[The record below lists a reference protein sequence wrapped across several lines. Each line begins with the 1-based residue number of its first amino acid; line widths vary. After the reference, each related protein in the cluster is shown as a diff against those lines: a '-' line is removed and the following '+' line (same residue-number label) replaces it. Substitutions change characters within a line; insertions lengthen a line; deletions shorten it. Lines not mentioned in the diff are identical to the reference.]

1 MFNCWGVPV
10 VDSTGMPLLTFIG
23 MIKIKTFVYDGKPN
37 EVNKTL
43 QENEEYT
50 GVLNATFNVLSPVV
64 RFRTRTP
71 VTFNYVYIE
80 SLNRYYF
87 VSEKRQDGD
96 ICTVHLRV
104 DVLFTYKDIILN
116 SSATLVKGD
125 NVNKFVSNRNNV
137 YDVRPKTKKI
147 NFPNTGLLNETGTV
161 VMITLKGNV

>member
-1 MFNCWGVPV
+1 
-10 VDSTGMPLLTFIG
+10 
-23 MIKIKTFVYDGKPN
+23 MIKIKTYIYNGKPN

-50 GVLNATFNVLSPVV
+50 GVLNATFNVLTPVV
-64 RFRTRTP
+64 CFRTRTP

-87 VSEKRQDGD
+87 VSEKQQDGD
-96 ICTVHLRV
+96 ICTVRLRV

-116 SSATLVKGD
+116 SSATLVKGG
-125 NVNKFVSNRNNV
+125 NANKFVSNRNNV

-147 NFPNTGLLNETGTV
+147 NFPNTGLLNETGTI
-161 VMITLKGNV
+161 VMVTLKGNGDDKQ

>member
-1 MFNCWGVPV
+1 
-10 VDSTGMPLLTFIG
+10 
-23 MIKIKTFVYDGKPN
+23 MIKIKTFVYNGKPN

-50 GVLNATFNVLSPVV
+50 GVLNATFNVLMPVV

-87 VSEKRQDGD
+87 VSEKQQDGD
-96 ICTVHLRV
+96 TCTVRLRV

-116 SSATLVKGD
+116 STATLTKSENG
-125 NVNKFVSNRNNV
+125 NKYLSNRTNV
-137 YDVRPKTKKI
+137 VDVRPNIRKLD
-147 NFPNTGLLNETGTV
+147 FPNKGLLNETGSIIMVT
-161 VMITLKGNV
+161 IKGNV

>member
-1 MFNCWGVPV
+1 
-10 VDSTGMPLLTFIG
+10 

-64 RFRTRTP
+64 HFRTRTP

-161 VMITLKGNV
+161 VMVTLKGNV

>member
-1 MFNCWGVPV
+1 
-10 VDSTGMPLLTFIG
+10 
-23 MIKIKTFVYDGKPN
+23 MIKIKTYIYNGKPN

-43 QENEEYT
+43 QANEEYT
-50 GVLNATFNVLSPVV
+50 GVLNATFNVLTPVV

-87 VSEKRQDGD
+87 VSEKQQDGD
-96 ICTVHLRV
+96 ICTVRLRI

-116 SSATLVKGD
+116 SSATLVKGG
-125 NVNKFVSNRNNV
+125 NANKFVSNRNNV

-147 NFPNTGLLNETGTV
+147 NFPNTGLLDETGTI
-161 VMITLKGNV
+161 VMVTLKGNGDDKQ

>member
-1 MFNCWGVPV
+1 
-10 VDSTGMPLLTFIG
+10 
-23 MIKIKTFVYDGKPN
+23 MIKIKTFVYNGKPN

-43 QENEEYT
+43 QANEEYT
-50 GVLNATFNVLSPVV
+50 GVLNATFNVLTPVV

-87 VSEKRQDGD
+87 VSELTQDGD
-96 ICTVHLRV
+96 ICTVRLRV
-104 DVLFTYKDIILN
+104 DVLFTYKDKIL
-116 SSATLVKGD
+116 STEATLIKSENG
-125 NVNKFVSNRNNV
+125 NKYLSNRNSV

-161 VMITLKGNV
+161 VMVTLKGNV

>member
-1 MFNCWGVPV
+1 
-10 VDSTGMPLLTFIG
+10 
-23 MIKIKTFVYDGKPN
+23 MIKIKTYIYNGKPN

-43 QENEEYT
+43 QANEEYM
-50 GVLNATFNVLSPVV
+50 GVLNATFNVLTPVV

-96 ICTVHLRV
+96 ICTVSLRV

-116 SSATLVKGD
+116 STATLTKSENG
-125 NVNKFVSNRNNV
+125 NKYISNRSNV
-137 YDVRPKTKKI
+137 FDVRPNIKKVD
-147 NFPNTGLLNETGTV
+147 FPNKNLLNTEGQIIMVT
-161 VMITLKGNV
+161 IKGNV

>member
-1 MFNCWGVPV
+1 
-10 VDSTGMPLLTFIG
+10 

-37 EVNKTL
+37 KVNKTL
-43 QENEEYT
+43 QANEEYT

-87 VSEKRQDGD
+87 VSEKQQDGD
-96 ICTVHLRV
+96 ICTVRLRV

-125 NVNKFVSNRNNV
+125 NANKFVSNRTNI

-161 VMITLKGNV
+161 VMVTLKGNVNG

>member
-1 MFNCWGVPV
+1 
-10 VDSTGMPLLTFIG
+10 MPLLTFDN

-50 GVLNATFNVLSPVV
+50 GVLNATFNVLTPVV

-87 VSEKRQDGD
+87 VSEKQQDGD
-96 ICTVHLRV
+96 ICTVRLRV

-116 SSATLVKGD
+116 SSATLIKGD
-125 NVNKFVSNRNNV
+125 NANKFVSNRTNI

-161 VMITLKGNV
+161 VMVTLKGNV

>member
-1 MFNCWGVPV
+1 
-10 VDSTGMPLLTFIG
+10 MPLLTFDG

-50 GVLNATFNVLSPVV
+50 GVLNATFNVLTPVV

-80 SLNRYYF
+80 NLNRYYF
-87 VSEKRQDGD
+87 VSEKQQDGD
-96 ICTVHLRV
+96 ICTVRLRV

-116 SSATLVKGD
+116 SSATLIKGD
-125 NVNKFVSNRNNV
+125 NVNKFVSNRTNI

-161 VMITLKGNV
+161 VMVTLKGNV

>member
-1 MFNCWGVPV
+1 
-10 VDSTGMPLLTFIG
+10 MPLLTFIG

-80 SLNRYYF
+80 SLDRYYF
-87 VSEKRQDGD
+87 VSEKQQDGD
-96 ICTVHLRV
+96 ICTVRLRV

-137 YDVRPKTKKI
+137 YDVRPKTTRI
-147 NFPNTGLLNETGTV
+147 DFPNTGLLNETGTV

>member
-1 MFNCWGVPV
+1 
-10 VDSTGMPLLTFIG
+10 

-64 RFRTRTP
+64 CFRTRTP

-161 VMITLKGNV
+161 VMVTLKGNV

>member
-1 MFNCWGVPV
+1 MGGVPV
-10 VDSTGMPLLTFIG
+10 VDSTGIPLLTFSG

-37 EVNKTL
+37 EVNKNL
-43 QENEEYT
+43 QANEEYT
-50 GVLNATFNVLSPVV
+50 GVLNATFNVLTPVV

-87 VSEKRQDGD
+87 VSEKQQDGD
-96 ICTVHLRV
+96 ICTVRLRV

-161 VMITLKGNV
+161 VMVTLKGNV

>member
-1 MFNCWGVPV
+1 
-10 VDSTGMPLLTFIG
+10 
-23 MIKIKTFVYDGKPN
+23 MIKIKTYIYNGKPN

-43 QENEEYT
+43 QANEEYT
-50 GVLNATFNVLSPVV
+50 GVLNATFNVLTPVV

-87 VSEKRQDGD
+87 VSEKQQDGD
-96 ICTVHLRV
+96 ICTVRLRV

-116 SSATLVKGD
+116 SSATLVKGG
-125 NVNKFVSNRNNV
+125 NANKFVSNRNNV

-161 VMITLKGNV
+161 VMVTLKGNV